1 MTTVACDEGK
11 LKMFLE
17 QCTKCPT
24 LKNVVKIGAKVTD
37 EEKAAGDE
45 SGVNI
50 IAFAE
55 LEVKRR
61 YILYSKV
68 TEKFDWFLEKA

>member
-11 LKMFLE
+11 LKIFLE

-45 SGVNI
+45 SGVNV

-55 LEVKRR
+55 LEVKRKI
-61 YILYSKV
+61 YFV
-68 TEKFDWFLEKA
+68 FMFDWFLEKS

>member
-11 LKMFLE
+11 LKIFLE

-55 LEVKRR
+55 LEVKRKMCFVFK
-61 YILYSKV
+61 SHV
-68 TEKFDWFLEKA
+68 